1 MAVGT
6 RHTRTLGYGEMALVV
21 CAALGTGAFAMPE
34 LAGWPPTPAAIAFC
48 ALTLTNV
55 LLAALSRPVLPGPAL
70 PGPAAVTDHW
80 TTVRPTFVV
89 ELTAL
94 LLLGARAAVIVSA
107 ACAIVRLLST
117 APGRARPSEMLL
129 PAAAPLVALEA
140 AAFTHLA
147 LGGTIGTFAWPW
159 QGVPIAAAVLAYCLV
174 LSAVS
179 EIALP
184 LLSARP
190 LTTSWPAVVLAGC
203 PSYLTAAGLAVAM
216 VELIER
222 RMWTVALVAVVP
234 VYFIYRAYADHLER
248 HDQED
253 RCQDALASLDHGVS
267 MVDQAG
273 IVTLWNHALERLL
286 GCPADRALGQP
297 LWSVVPVLSETEMPR
312 ALQEAARTQ
321 KPVRLANLGFPGTG
335 GTRMVD
341 LRILPGARGMTMQWR
356 DVTATWRA
364 EHRLRRSEE
373 RFAQIADAANDG
385 LWEWDLRRDELYAS
399 ARWRALVGL
408 GGVAGLCRPQEW
420 LDRVHAHD
428 IGSLKAAIE
437 AHLSGATDSF
447 QHEHR
452 IRVDDK
458 TYRLFHCR
466 AVAVRGPNQR
476 PVRLAGSLT
485 DVTERALVQEQLRSV
500 GTHDPLTGLCNR
512 AVFVE
517 QLGRRLE
524 DLKAR
529 RGPRFA
535 TLYLDLDRFKVVN
548 DSLGHIVGDQ
558 LLTAVSRRLEGC
570 LRPGDALA
578 RLGGDEFAV
587 LVNGLSDETQAN
599 AVAMRIQ
606 DSLKS
611 PVVIGGREV
620 FTSASIGIAFAG
632 RDYNSPEDIMRDA
645 DTAMYHAK
653 SRGKARHELFD
664 AAMHARV
671 LDRLGLENDLRRAI
685 DQQGLVVHYQPIV
698 SLASRR
704 CVGFESL
711 VRWTRKGKPVPPGT
725 FIPIAEEIG
734 LIEPLGTWVLQ
745 QACAA
750 FADWQRRFPRSGLE
764 YITVNV
770 SGRQLM
776 QQNLLMVVEDAVRSA
791 RMRPSDLRLEITE
804 TALMDSPGDAA
815 RVLGELREFG
825 VKIYLD
831 DFGTGFSSLSHL
843 HKLPVDALKIDR
855 SFVTSLLLPDRPAI
869 VESILALARTLKT
882 GVVAEGIEDDVQ
894 ASELERLGC
903 THAQGF
909 LFSRPLPAEAIEVL
923 LEANQPLGPPTVE
936 REPELQETA
945 AVRFVTSKTR
955 ADAAKGRTP
964 AKADVRQSGRSASRV
979 LPATTHDPRWVG

>member
-1 MAVGT
+1 
-6 RHTRTLGYGEMALVV
+6 LGYGEAALIV
-21 CAALGTGAFAMPE
+21 CAAVGGGFVAVPE
-34 LAGWPPTPAAIAFC
+34 LAGWPPTPAALAFC
-48 ALTLTNV
+48 ALTLGNV
-55 LLAALSRPVLPGPAL
+55 VLAALAKPLSARHDWSIVQ
-70 PGPAAVTDHW
+70 
-80 TTVRPTFVV
+80 PTFAT
-89 ELTAL
+89 EIAAL
-94 LLLGARAAVIVSA
+94 LLLGPSAGVIVCA
-107 ACAIVRLLST
+107 AGAMARVLGSNT
-117 APGRARPSEMLL
+117 ARPSLADTLL
-129 PAAAPLVALEA
+129 PAMAPLLALEA
-140 AAFTHLA
+140 AAFAHLA
-147 LGGTIGTFAWPW
+147 LGGSIATFAWPW
-159 QGVPIAAAVLAYCLV
+159 QAVPIAAAVGAYCLV
-174 LSAVS
+174 LSAVY
-179 EIALP
+179 EIAIP
-184 LLSARP
+184 ALSARKIVR
-190 LTTSWPAVVLAGC
+190 SWPAVVLNGL
-203 PSYLTAAGLAVAM
+203 PTYLTAAALSVAAVEM
-216 VELIER
+216 IER
-222 RMWTVALVAVVP
+222 RLWAIGLVAAVP
-234 VYFIYRAYADHLER
+234 VYFIHRAYVHHLARRE
-248 HDQED
+248 
-253 RCQDALASLDHGVS
+253 QDYRFAEALASLDQGVS
-267 MVDQAG
+267 MVDDTG
-273 IVTLWNHALERLL
+273 TVTLWNHALQRLL

-297 LWSVVPVLSETEMPR
+297 LWTVMPVLAETELPR

-321 KPVRLANLGFPGTG
+321 KPVRLASLGLPAPG

-341 LRILPGARGMTMQWR
+341 VRILPGSRGMTMQWR

-364 EHRLRRSEE
+364 EHRLRRTEE
-373 RFAQIADAANDG
+373 RFALIADAANDG

-408 GGVAGLCRPQEW
+408 GGTAGLCRPQEW
-420 LDRVHAHD
+420 LERVHTDD
-428 IGSLKAAIE
+428 IAGLKAALDS
-437 AHLSGATDSF
+437 HLSGVTDTF
-447 QHEHR
+447 EHEHR
-452 IRVDDK
+452 IRVDGT
-458 TYRLFHCR
+458 TYRLFQCR

-476 PVRLAGSLT
+476 PIRLAGSLT

-517 QLGRRLE
+517 ELGRRLE

-529 RGPRFA
+529 RGGRFA

-548 DSLGHIVGDQ
+548 DSLGHMVGDQ

-587 LVNGLSDETQAN
+587 LLTGLSDEVQAN
-599 AVAMRIQ
+599 AVALRIQ
-606 DSLKS
+606 DSLKA

-620 FTSASIGIAFAG
+620 FTSASIGIAFG
-632 RDYNSPEDIMRDA
+632 TRDYNSPDDIMRDA

-664 AAMHARV
+664 ADMHARV

-685 DQQGLVVHYQPIV
+685 DQRDLIVHYQPIV

-711 VRWTRKGKPVPPGT
+711 VRWTRNGKPVPPGT

-750 FADWQRRFPRSGLE
+750 FADWQRRYPRSGLE

-776 QQNLLMVVEDAVRSA
+776 QQNLLMVVEEAVRGA
-791 RMRPSDLRLEITE
+791 GMRPADLRLEITE
-804 TALMDSPGDAA
+804 TALMDSPADAA
-815 RVLGELREFG
+815 RALGELRQFG

-855 SFVTSLLLPDRPAI
+855 SFVNSLTQSDRPAI

-882 GVVAEGIEDDVQ
+882 GVVAEGIEQDVQ

-909 LFSRPLPAEAIEVL
+909 LFSRPLPAHVVEDV
-923 LEANQPLGPPTVE
+923 LEANRPLGPAVE
-936 REPELQETA
+936 RGEREAREPA
-945 AVRFVTSKTR
+945 AVRFVSSKNK
-955 ADAAKGRTP
+955 ADAPGRP
-964 AKADVRQSGRSASRV
+964 KPDIQIAGRSASRV
-979 LPATTHDPRWVG
+979 LPAAAPDPRWVG